1 MADNRERALYPGMGA
16 PGGMVMSP
24 ASEYIG
30 MGMQEYWNWVNNSMF
45 YNMCSPSM
53 KPFYNRVRNWDYW
66 INGLVPTFHDLS
78 KGVIPTHLAK
88 SIVKKVAALIY
99 GGGIM
104 LESCGP
110 EMPNNL
116 GLGETTRDIVDS
128 SLNFMADWV
137 AKNQFK
143 DKLQEVIEDAVGLG
157 TACLKLNAS
166 KGNLWVEAVPFNR
179 SFYTLGADGEVLSAT
194 FYIRGFTRG
203 RDMGVDETAYM
214 LCEERCYMTDEATG
228 ERCPYVLYKVYR
240 TTTQVNQF
248 SPTSTYVPWEALPKP
263 ARTALKEAF
272 PDIRI
277 DTPHRMRL
285 TDLGIY
291 RFTWTPS
298 VSGMPEL
305 KYGDSVLSGIIKYLC
320 QYDILSSIM
329 DTEMYCGRPRVLAS
343 KAVTNRS
350 APGANYNAGLDS
362 FLITEIETLKT
373 EGEPFQF
380 IQPEIRA
387 EQLKAIRNTIL
398 ENIATAIGIS
408 PSSFASYLQD
418 NSNRTARE
426 VSAEE
431 SATTLLVDNKRDSI
445 SSVVNRMFDAVLHFY
460 GYTEKVAIAF
470 SRAGQT
476 NYTLL
481 VENATKVYQ
490 AGGMSLEKYVRT
502 VNPQMDE
509 AQIQEE
515 LLKIHQEQ
523 EQREA
528 MQMNSMFGDMDIN
541 ETVTGY
547 VDKGA

>member
-1 MADNRERALYPGMGA
+1 MADVNNKALYPGIGM
-16 PGGMVMSP
+16 PGGMIMSP

-30 MGMQEYWNWVNNSMF
+30 MGMQEYWNWVNNSVF
-45 YNMCSPSM
+45 YSMCSPSM
-53 KPFYNRVRNWDYW
+53 KPFFNRVRNWDYW

-110 EMPNNL
+110 ESPSNIE
-116 GLGETTRDIVDS
+116 LGETTRDIVDT
-128 SLNFMADWV
+128 SLKFMSDWV
-137 AKNQFK
+137 DKNSFK
-143 DKLQEVIEDAVGLG
+143 EKLQEVIEDAAGLG

-166 KGNLWVEAVPFNR
+166 RGNLWVEVVPFNR
-179 SFYTLGADGEVLSAT
+179 SFYTLGADGEVLGAT
-194 FYIRGFTRG
+194 FYIRSFSKGNDNSDADT
-203 RDMGVDETAYM
+203 YM
-214 LCEERCYMTDEATG
+214 LCEERFYQKDDETCEKHPCVCY
-228 ERCPYVLYKVYR
+228 KIYR
-240 TTTQVNQF
+240 SVVQVNQF
-248 SPTSTYVPWEALPKP
+248 SPTATYVPWEALSKP
-263 ARTALKEAF
+263 VRAALKEAF

-305 KYGDSVLSGIIKYLC
+305 KYGDSILSGIIKYLC

-350 APGANYNAGLDS
+350 VPGANYNSGLDS

-387 EQLKAIRNTIL
+387 EQLKGIRNTIL

-426 VSAEE
+426 ISSEE
-431 SATTLLVDNKRDSI
+431 SATTLFVDNKRDSI
-445 SSVVNRMFDAVLHFY
+445 SNVINKMFDAVLHFY
-460 GYTEKVAIAF
+460 GYTEKVAVAF

-481 VENATKVYQ
+481 TENATKIYQ

-509 AQIQEE
+509 AQVQEE
-515 LLKIHQEQ
+515 IVKIRQEQ

-528 MQMNSMFGDMDIN
+528 MKMNAMFGDMEYN

-547 VDKGA
+547 DVNGA